1 MTLEALI
8 DGLNEDLAHEYQ
20 AVIAYTTYA
29 AEVKGPMRPVFQSLF
44 AKEAAEELEHA
55 RFLAAKI
62 VALGG
67 TPTTTAAPVPEAPD
81 LKAMLEALLAA
92 EEDTLKRYAT
102 RMQQAEE
109 LGDLGLAARLHA
121 MIEDET
127 AHKEELALIL
137 EGLR

>member
-1 MTLEALI
+1 MTRDELI
-8 DGLNEDLAHEYQ
+8 KGLNEDLAHEYQ
-20 AVIAYTTYA
+20 AVIAYTAYA
-29 AEVKGPMRPVFQSLF
+29 ARVKGPLRAVFQPLF

-55 RFLAAKI
+55 KFLANKI

-67 TPTTTAAPVPEAPD
+67 TPTTAPAPVPEAAD
-81 LKAMLEALLAA
+81 LAAMLEALISA
-92 EEDTLKRYAT
+92 EEETLARYAE
-102 RMQQAEE
+102 RMRRAEA

-127 AHKEELALIL
+127 AHKEELSLIL